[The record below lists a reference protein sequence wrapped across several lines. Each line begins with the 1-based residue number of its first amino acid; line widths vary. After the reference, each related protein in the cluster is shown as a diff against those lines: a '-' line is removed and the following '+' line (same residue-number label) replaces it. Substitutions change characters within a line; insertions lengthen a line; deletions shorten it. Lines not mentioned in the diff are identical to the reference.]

1 MASAGAWLGAAHPG
15 SRSLAKADHRQD
27 PEKEF
32 SWLMAKESMSSSEES
47 ELPNKGRGKG
57 TVILTV
63 CLQKLS
69 PHLGQVSECLVPK
82 SLQNLSSGAEMLHRV
97 KTSPSE
103 HTKTDTPKGLWLL

>member
-15 SRSLAKADHRQD
+15 SRSLANPDHRQE

-57 TVILTV
+57 TVYPH
-63 CLQKLS
+63 CLS
-69 PHLGQVSECLVPK
+69 PEIVTTPGAGERVFGAQDPLK
-82 SLQNLSSGAEMLHRV
+82 SV
-97 KTSPSE
+97 KR
-103 HTKTDTPKGLWLL
+103 D